1 MTAMHREGQ
10 DMRRVPSGPAKPV
23 DDVEVVRISRDGE
36 VAVEHLSER
45 AMRARPYELSLF
57 GLLAVLTGYFLL
69 LAGGVVVVADCYALP
84 LPALDPGLYD
94 LVQKYLRSPAIIWL
108 GYCVSPAAIL
118 VCLLL
123 SGVDARR
130 STQGFWIFF
139 SIMLL
144 SIIIASWKAILPKH
158 WLGFP
163 IFSICLWIVAYAES
177 LAFAARLR
185 RRPLRGR
192 R

>member
-1 MTAMHREGQ
+1 
-10 DMRRVPSGPAKPV
+10 MRRVPSGPAKPA
-23 DDVEVVRISRDGE
+23 DDVEVVRISLDGA
-36 VAVEHLSER
+36 VAVERLSGR
-45 AMRARPYELSLF
+45 ALRGRRFRLSFF
-57 GLLAVLTGYFLL
+57 GLLAVLAGYFLL

-84 LPALDPGLYD
+84 LPALDPELYD

-123 SGVDARR
+123 SRVDARR

-144 SIIIASWKAILPKH
+144 SIIVASWKAILPKH

-163 IFSICLWIVAYAES
+163 VFSICLWVVVYAES

-185 RRPLRGR
+185 RRHLRR
-192 R
+192 RR